1 MCQQVQKPNWRVAPD
16 RGNAA
21 PVPSSHPAAA
31 ANHVRNLLRRSRRR
45 RGFLRPVQRIESG
58 LRLRRDI
65 AEFVFPEAQKKKGD
79 SGGHDQKLCIPTYF
93 DFRLPAKK
101 LRGQKKSKNG
111 PANQRTKRDED
122 VGVPYRRRFKNGA
135 AQTLD
140 EVGGGQKQGDVL
152 HHFGQKG
159 QRKGGARK
167 KNQREPEKLVNDL
180 SFLHGVG
187 DAGNDQAQRR
197 EGNRADA
204 DQNEGGQQVAKFR
217 DVKDGT
223 REDEFQEN
231 GRKHEDVIGDD
242 AGSQHVAGRHGSHM
256 EAAKD
261 ALLAKHNESRAE
273 PPKAAHNGEGHD
285 RTQEEFDD
293 LGLAFGK
300 DPGIEKEK
308 GKRHEDR
315 EEQKHFIAQRELNA
329 HAGECGEVSQSRSLL
344 PVISMNTSSREG
356 EAISRL
362 TSSLPWASRCLTMAT
377 MVCGGR
383 CECRT

>member
-1 MCQQVQKPNWRVAPD
+1 MCWQVQKPNWRVSLSAGNRAPREVGD
-16 RGNAA
+16 
-21 PVPSSHPAAA
+21 PAAS
-31 ANHVRNLLRRSRRR
+31 ANHVPDLLRRIRRR
-45 RGFLRPVQRIESG
+45 RGFRRPVQRIESG
-58 LRLRRDI
+58 LRLRRNI
-65 AEFVFPEAQKKKGD
+65 AEFVFPEAEKKKGN
-79 SGGHDQKLCIPTYF
+79 GGSKDQKLCVSTHL
-93 DFRLPAKK
+93 DLWLPAKQ
-101 LRGQKKSKNG
+101 LRGQKKGKNG
-111 PANQRTKRDED
+111 PGNQRTKRDED
-122 VGVPYRRRFKNGA
+122 VAVPEGRRFKNGA
-135 AQTLD
+135 AESLD
-140 EVGGGQKQGDVL
+140 QVSGGQKQGDLL
-152 HHFGQKG
+152 HHFGQEN
-159 QRKGGARK
+159 QRKSSARK
-167 KNQREPEKLVNDL
+167 KNQGKPEKLVDDL

-197 EGNRADA
+197 ERNRAHA
-204 DQNEGGQQVAKFR
+204 DQNECGQQVAKIR

-231 GRKHEDVIGDD
+231 GRKHEDVVGDH
-242 AGSQHVAGRHGSHM
+242 AGSKHVAGRHGSHM

-383 CECRT
+383 CE